1 MDHNDVRETRDP
13 ESWSAYQE
21 LVVKYLR
28 EGPMRLKDKFSEEEI
43 NKVIGEKQLTTD
55 CAGIL
60 SIDCRTWVGSN

>member
-43 NKVIGEKQLTTD
+43 NKVIGEK
-55 CAGIL
+55 
-60 SIDCRTWVGSN
+60 